1 MRVLATVG
9 LLLVAVPA
17 TACPI
22 CMPLPR
28 QTVADRLIGADV
40 VAFGREDPSQPFS
53 YAVTRVLKGQV
64 ADPHVELFA
73 DSTTRRQLVADEQR
87 RVLLVKSEVGW
98 QNLGVADEDYQQIVQ
113 RIVVFAPE
121 WLGVNGPQKRLE
133 YFVTLWNHEN
143 RAVFELAYLE
153 LGKAPYAAIRKFGA
167 EIPVEELQ
175 PMLTRR
181 DYFEWRSL
189 AILMLAQRTDEVSQK
204 LIAGTFEN
212 CARFSLTAHLA
223 AWTTAY
229 VEIHEIDGVDVIER
243 AYLRNPKRTEEEIRS
258 VLAAL
263 SLHGQLGDAGL
274 RRRIVACYGS
284 ALEVHPRVA
293 DAIARDLTEWNE
305 FSYIVEFKKIVKDSE
320 PMFDKNGLLHL
331 RNHIISADN

>member
-1 MRVLATVG
+1 
-9 LLLVAVPA
+9 
-17 TACPI
+17 
-22 CMPLPR
+22 
-28 QTVADRLIGADV
+28 
-40 VAFGREDPSQPFS
+40 
-53 YAVTRVLKGQV
+53 
-64 ADPHVELFA
+64 
-73 DSTTRRQLVADEQR
+73 
-87 RVLLVKSEVGW
+87 
-98 QNLGVADEDYQQIVQ
+98 VQ

-121 WLGVNGPQKRLE
+121 WQGAKGPQKRLE
-133 YFVTLWNHEN
+133 YFLTLWNHEN

-153 LGKAPYAAIRKFGA
+153 LGKAPYSAIRKFGA

-189 AILMLAQRTDEVSQK
+189 AILMLAQRTDEVSRQ

-223 AWTTAY
+223 AWATAY
-229 VEIHEIDGVDVIER
+229 VELHGIEGVDAIER
-243 AYLRNPKRTEEEIRS
+243 AYLRNPKRTEQEIRS

-274 RRRIVACYGS
+274 RRRIVASYGS
-284 ALEVHPRVA
+284 ALEDHPRVA

-305 FSYIVEFKKIVKDSE
+305 FGYLAEFKKIVKNSKLV
-320 PMFDKNGLLHL
+320 FDQDVLVNLQKYIL
-331 RNHIISADN
+331 RAGD